1 MFMSPFA
8 KTWLLCLAVIG
19 CGGCSRAPSIEI
31 IGSFFPAWM
40 FCIMAALILTGLIR
54 LALVRWEMEQ
64 KLAPLI
70 VFYPSLA
77 VAISCSL
84 WFILFA

>member
-1 MFMSPFA
+1 MRPIGKA
-8 KTWLLCLAVIG
+8 WPLCTAVIA
-19 CGGCSRAPSIEI
+19 CTGCSRAPSVEI

-40 FCIMAALILTGLIR
+40 FCIMAALVITGLIR
-54 LALVRWEMEQ
+54 LVLVRWELEQ
-64 KLAPLI
+64 KLSPLI
-70 VFYPSLA
+70 VFYPSVA

>member
-1 MFMSPFA
+1 MFVRQFG

-19 CGGCSRAPSIEI
+19 CTGCSRAPSIEI

>member
-1 MFMSPFA
+1 MRPLE
-8 KTWLLCLAVIG
+8 KTWLLCLAVLG
-19 CGGCSRAPSIEI
+19 CTGCSRAPSIEI

-40 FCIMAALILTGLIR
+40 FCIMAALVLTGLIR

-70 VFYPSLA
+70 VFYPSVA